1 MKRNGQKVKV
11 AYKGYLEDGTLFD
24 ECKPEEAFTFV
35 MGTSSV
41 IPGFEKAV
49 GSMEVG
55 DTITVD
61 IPPEEA
67 YGFYQEDAIQRIPT
81 YFFGNKRE
89 IPVGEMIS
97 LTSPKTQRPA
107 IVKVLGVEDG
117 IVSLDFNHELAGK
130 TLIYEI
136 RLLDVEGESAE

>member
-1 MKRNGQKVKV
+1 MLFRSEEASV
-11 AYKGYLEDGTLFD
+11 FD

-49 GSMEVG
+49 GAMEVG
-55 DTITVD
+55 DTITVT
-61 IPPEEA
+61 IPPEDA
-67 YGFYQEDAIQRIPT
+67 YGFYQEDAVQRIPA
-81 YFFGNKRE
+81 YVFGGGRE
-89 IPVGEMIS
+89 FPVGEMIS

-117 IVSLDFNHELAGK
+117 IVSLDFNHALAGK

-136 RLLDVEGESAE
+136 ELLSVEGESAE